1 MSTQSLY
8 NQWSSQYDTNK
19 NRTRDLEAVAVRRML
34 ADVAFQNVLEIGAGT
49 GKNTVWYASRAQRVL
64 AVDLSEGMLAL
75 AKEKIEGLGN
85 SGCVTD
91 FQQADVTQAW
101 TFGEAKFDLVCFS
114 LVLEHLADLEA
125 IFLKAAMA
133 LASGGHLYLGELHP
147 GKQYLGTK
155 ARFEEGGEVQVL
167 ECHLHHV
174 SDFWSA
180 AKAAGLELVDVQE
193 FFDEG
198 DRNGVPRILGMVFR
212 KLIGD
217 S

>member
-8 NQWSSQYDTNK
+8 DQWSAQYDTNK
-19 NRTRDLEAVAVRRML
+19 NKTRDLEAMAVRRML
-34 ADVAFQNVLEIGAGT
+34 AGVPFRQVLEIGAGT

-75 AKEKIEGLGN
+75 AREKVETMEGQHGE
-85 SGCVTD
+85 VA
-91 FQQADVTQAW
+91 FRQADVTEDWA
-101 TFGEAKFDLVCFS
+101 FGDGVFDLVCFS
-114 LVLEHLADLEA
+114 LVLEHLADLEP
-125 IFLKAAMA
+125 IFRKAARA
-133 LASGGHLYLGELHP
+133 LAPSGHLYFGELHP

-167 ECHLHHV
+167 ECHVHHV
-174 SDFWSA
+174 SDFWKA
-180 AKAAGLELVDVQE
+180 AKAAGLELVDLQE
-193 FFDEG
+193 FFDED

-212 KLIGD
+212 